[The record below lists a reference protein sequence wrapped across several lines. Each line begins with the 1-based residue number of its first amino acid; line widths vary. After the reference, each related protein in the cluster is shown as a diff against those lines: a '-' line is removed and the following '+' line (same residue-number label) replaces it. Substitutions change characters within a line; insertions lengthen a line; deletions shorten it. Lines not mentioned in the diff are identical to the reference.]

1 MLELLHV
8 IDGSVLPH
16 SQMVCDRPEVAGAKD
31 LTHSGHFG
39 VSSHLPFLSFKT
51 EKHILSTLNPSCQHR
66 AEDILGPCDSITHSE
81 SCRQK
86 CGHVPD
92 LP

>member
-39 VSSHLPFLSFKT
+39 VSSRLPFFFFFFFFFFSFFVFF
-51 EKHILSTLNPSCQHR
+51 LAPPS
-66 AEDILGPCDSITHSE
+66 AYGGSPAA
-81 SCRQK
+81 
-86 CGHVPD
+86 G
-92 LP
+92 